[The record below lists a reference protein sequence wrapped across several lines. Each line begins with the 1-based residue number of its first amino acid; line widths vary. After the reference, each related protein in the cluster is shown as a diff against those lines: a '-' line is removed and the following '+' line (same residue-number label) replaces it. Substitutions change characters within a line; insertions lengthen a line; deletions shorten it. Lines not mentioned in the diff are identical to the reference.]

1 MSFLNKYIPKTL
13 DDLYGNKIQINKA
26 IEWISNFKDN
36 TDDER
41 ILLLSGPPGTGK
53 TSLAHILLKKFNY
66 YPIEFNASEVRS
78 QKIIEQKLSK
88 IINQQSIF
96 IMFDKS
102 TKPAIIMDEVDGCL
116 SGDRGG
122 ISQLLKMTSPKR
134 SKKKKINFKLH
145 TPIICICNDDSSKS
159 INELKKK
166 SLYLNFKLPSKYH
179 IIEFVKKISKL
190 EGLKLKESFYKYL
203 YNHSQNDFR
212 RILTILETLKT
223 KYAKKS
229 KIKKKYI
236 KEVLGILDKKNVNFS
251 LRDTIPQILYND
263 EINIDNIC
271 EYTESDI
278 FMIPLML
285 HDNFPEYLDKN
296 TEESDKKKSKVLLKH
311 YKSMMDFCNL
321 ETVIFKNQNWFF
333 SQYTTIFSCFNSKLL
348 FNKMKK
354 TIYQKKNYVNHSS
367 MLIKISLTYLN
378 KKNLRMLCEK
388 LSISINMFQS
398 FSEIILHALFER
410 KEEEIEQS
418 EIYNSMVHYLQS
430 KKIDKKD
437 FNKIIKLN
445 NYSKYWNKKFNK
457 KLKKLVFN
465 DLGY

>member
-26 IEWISNFKDN
+26 IEWISNFKDKK
-36 TDDER
+36 DEER

-66 YPIEFNASEVRS
+66 HPIEFNASEVRS
-78 QKIIEQKLSK
+78 QKVIEQKLSK

-96 IMFDKS
+96 IMFDQS

-122 ISQLLKMTSPKR
+122 ISQLLKMTSPKK
-134 SKKKKINFKLH
+134 SKKNKKNFKLH

-166 SLYLNFKLPSKYH
+166 SLYLKFKLPSKYH
-179 IIEFVKKISKL
+179 IIEFIKKICRL
-190 EGLKLKESFYKYL
+190 EDLKLKESFYKYL

-223 KYAKKS
+223 KYIKKP

-236 KEVLGILDKKNVNFS
+236 KEVLAILDKKNVNFS
-251 LRDTIPQILYND
+251 LKDTIPQILYND
-263 EINIDNIC
+263 EITFDNIC

-278 FMIPLML
+278 FMIPLIL
-285 HDNFPEYLDKN
+285 HDNFPEYLEKN
-296 TEESDKKKSKVLLKH
+296 TEETTKKKSKVLLKY
-311 YKSMMDFCNL
+311 YKSMMDYCNL
-321 ETVIFKNQNWFF
+321 ETIIFKNQNWFF
-333 SQYTTIFSCFNSKLL
+333 SQYSTIFSCMNCKLL
-348 FNKMKK
+348 FKKLKK

-378 KKNLRMLCEK
+378 KKNLRVLCEK

-398 FSEIILHALFER
+398 FSEIILHALLDNKDDDEVY
-410 KEEEIEQS
+410 I
-418 EIYNSMVHYLQS
+418 EIYNNMIAYLQT

-445 NYSKYWNKKFNK
+445 YYSKYWNKKFNK
-457 KLKKLVFN
+457 KLKKQIFN
-465 DLGY
+465 DLET